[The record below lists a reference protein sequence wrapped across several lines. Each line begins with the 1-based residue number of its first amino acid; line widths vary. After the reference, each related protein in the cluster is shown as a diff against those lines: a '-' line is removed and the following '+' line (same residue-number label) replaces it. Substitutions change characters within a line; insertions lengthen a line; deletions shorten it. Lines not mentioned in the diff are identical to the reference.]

1 MTYSM
6 IYIIHFI
13 TALIYLFPLWY
24 AFRFA
29 KRKFKEKK
37 YVKSVLSILGGV
49 IVTAILKG
57 VLTTV
62 VRAFIL
68 SHGVH

>member
-1 MTYSM
+1 MSMTAV
-6 IYIIHFI
+6 YIIYFV

-37 YVKSVLSILGGV
+37 YVKSVLSVLGGI

-57 VLTTV
+57 ILNAIVK
-62 VRAFIL
+62 AFIM
-68 SHGVH
+68 SQGIH